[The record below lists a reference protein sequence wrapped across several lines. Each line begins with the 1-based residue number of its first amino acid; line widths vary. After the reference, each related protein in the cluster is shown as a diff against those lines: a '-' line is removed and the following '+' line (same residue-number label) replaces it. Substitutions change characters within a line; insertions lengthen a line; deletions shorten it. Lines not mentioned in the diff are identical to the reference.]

1 MVEAACSSSKA
12 LQYSLG
18 VGKMLFLQFIHL
30 TSPPMLQVLWCV
42 TAFDAPLDEA
52 IHSAGGVA
60 LAVTALKSRCE
71 RTLLCNPHV
80 SSILFIFWGDA
91 KMV

>member
-1 MVEAACSSSKA
+1 MHKLKSFAVFFGGMK
-12 LQYSLG
+12 
-18 VGKMLFLQFIHL
+18 VLFLQFIHL
-30 TSPPMLQVLWCV
+30 TSPSMLQVLWCV

-52 IHSAGGVA
+52 IHSTGGVA

-80 SSILFIFWGDA
+80 SNILLIFWSHA

>member
-1 MVEAACSSSKA
+1 
-12 LQYSLG
+12 
-18 VGKMLFLQFIHL
+18 
-30 TSPPMLQVLWCV
+30 MLQVLWCV

-52 IHSAGGVA
+52 IRSAGGVA

-80 SSILFIFWGDA
+80 SSILFIFWRP
-91 KMV
+91 